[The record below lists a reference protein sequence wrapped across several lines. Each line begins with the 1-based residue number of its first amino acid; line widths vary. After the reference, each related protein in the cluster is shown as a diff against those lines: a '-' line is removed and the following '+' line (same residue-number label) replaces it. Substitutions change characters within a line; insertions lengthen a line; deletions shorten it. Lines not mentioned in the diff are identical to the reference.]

1 MVGSLVENKIRTQ
14 VINSFILHPW
24 RGILFR
30 LSYVDCKV
38 GHLLLSSPAGIYRQT
53 LAQYFRAYLWIFT
66 PFFCISATNAR
77 QFFKSRT
84 SPPPCQGI
92 VVLFQ
97 VLTSLSGSEI
107 WHCSTPATAVTL
119 VFDWM
124 MLESWEKLI
133 SVNTTLAV
141 APLSWSNSQWYHG
154 TIIELK

>member
-1 MVGSLVENKIRTQ
+1 MTLGSSNIYWEESIHTEGKSDRKQEGLPTLQHQQVVNWVSECELRSQNMKKLLAAMSSFEVSVKSVEST
-14 VINSFILHPW
+14 
-24 RGILFR
+24 
-30 LSYVDCKV
+30 
-38 GHLLLSSPAGIYRQT
+38 IYST
-53 LAQYFRAYLWIFT
+53 SLIFT
-66 PFFCISATNAR
+66 RASWLEWWKWL
-77 QFFKSRT
+77 QK
-84 SPPPCQGI
+84 
-92 VVLFQ
+92 LMKQ
-97 VLTSLSGSEI
+97 VLTYLSGSEI